1 MPADRPDDG
10 HMDLVMTKTRQPP
23 ADPLRARGL
32 AEERP
37 ADAAQADTT
46 TATGAPAM
54 DRHVGRRARRPM
66 QSTCP
71 DLAYR
76 LGAIVLD
83 EAKADAICNAPVA
96 QKPTLTT
103 KKQVHMLED
112 GAYKGPYDVNLQ
124 AEAVRVTR
132 TLYREYVL
140 SKLWGDTIVAH
151 HVPVFDE
158 ARGVIYLRMD
168 LVGDRGPGDWRTQ
181 TCTIRRGGQ
190 ERQVSV
196 VSRESHGLC
205 LLSSMD
211 VLASPAFVGA
221 FPAVIVHM
229 AARYLI
235 GCGDANLNN
244 ILGCASRGAASV
256 RAVDIEDNRDWN
268 KRKRAH
274 AEVAAGDGG
283 ASSQERPTISRCL
296 FTQGRGP
303 KDNERAFF
311 STLLSDHMPSLRTLI
326 ERVRASINNP
336 TDGDPA
342 GHLSGQPSDP
352 TNSPSSMDEGIAA
365 AAEYARQI
373 GYEHMGAHEL
383 PTRAQIAARLD
394 TLETCID
401 EFEQEPAI

>member
-1 MPADRPDDG
+1 MDTWVSHEASAPREKANRCASGNPDDTQDEIAHRQQRRGRAMPADRPDDG

-158 ARGVIYLRMD
+158 ARGVIYLRAWTSSATAG
-168 LVGDRGPGDWRTQ
+168 LVT
-181 TCTIRRGGQ
+181 
-190 ERQVSV
+190 
-196 VSRESHGLC
+196 
-205 LLSSMD
+205 
-211 VLASPAFVGA
+211 
-221 FPAVIVHM
+221 
-229 AARYLI
+229 
-235 GCGDANLNN
+235 
-244 ILGCASRGAASV
+244 
-256 RAVDIEDNRDWN
+256 
-268 KRKRAH
+268 
-274 AEVAAGDGG
+274 
-283 ASSQERPTISRCL
+283 
-296 FTQGRGP
+296 
-303 KDNERAFF
+303 
-311 STLLSDHMPSLRTLI
+311 
-326 ERVRASINNP
+326 
-336 TDGDPA
+336 
-342 GHLSGQPSDP
+342 
-352 TNSPSSMDEGIAA
+352 
-365 AAEYARQI
+365 
-373 GYEHMGAHEL
+373 GAHR
-383 PTRAQIAARLD
+383 RAPSGAVARS
-394 TLETCID
+394 
-401 EFEQEPAI
+401 AR